1 MVIQT
6 TAPDRKTLV
15 KTISEHLG
23 QELIYNGPPSFS
35 YSIGQLTIDREG
47 GLILPEEM
55 NKASIQAFLISK
67 GWLEPEPERLNI
79 SLPAEGLS
87 VKVMLNLISMLYS
100 KQYLL
105 AKAIKEATIQIADSV
120 IAHLN
125 EFPPE
130 SLEDFKA
137 FMDDFK
143 AQGLITG
150 IELTDDCLSLSFPL
164 SDLPVVIG
172 AYTHLAAGIIAA
184 AKAATRVKAERL
196 EPENEKYHMRN
207 WLIRLGFGGKDS
219 RDMRE
224 ILLQHLRG
232 HSAFRSDV
240 EAQKHRDKYSEIR
253 RIRREINTDEVQH
266 EET

>member
-6 TAPDRKTLV
+6 TAPDRNTLV
-15 KTISEHLG
+15 KAISEHLG

-55 NKASIQAFLISK
+55 DKASIQAFLISK
-67 GWLEPEPERLNI
+67 GWLEPELERLNI
-79 SLPAEGLS
+79 SFPVEELS
-87 VKVMLNLISMLYS
+87 VKTLLNLISMLYS

-105 AKAIKEATIQIADSV
+105 SKAIKEATIQIADSA
-120 IAHLN
+120 IELLN
-125 EFPPE
+125 ESPPE

-164 SDLPVVIG
+164 SDLPDVIG

-207 WLIRLGFGGKDS
+207 CLIRLGFGGKEATG
-219 RDMRE
+219 MRE
-224 ILLQHLRG
+224 ILLQHLKG

-240 EAQKHRDKYSEIR
+240 EAQKHRDKYAEIR